1 MKPAKV
7 VPEKCR
13 GYKIDMGETSYDQ
26 YKGILYALG
35 LGMSKDPLDEK
46 ELDFTFELAENF
58 KILPSFGTVLTKFDS
73 LLEAF
78 MACPGLPDF
87 NALNILHGEQKLE
100 SFKPFLP
107 SMRLFLDGEISDVA
121 DKVKGA
127 LVTALVNIKDEKG
140 ELVCRTTANIFIRG
154 IGGFG
159 DKGLSQQTIPAPPKR
174 NPDKTV
180 TETTD
185 PNQAILYRLS
195 GDYNPLHIAPQMAQ
209 VAGFDKP
216 ILHGLC
222 FYGIAT
228 KAVLK
233 EFCDYDVT
241 RFGSI
246 AVMVT

>member
-1 MKPAKV
+1 
-7 VPEKCR
+7 
-13 GYKIDMGETSYDQ
+13 
-26 YKGILYALG
+26 
-35 LGMSKDPLDEK
+35 
-46 ELDFTFELAENF
+46 
-58 KILPSFGTVLTKFDS
+58 
-73 LLEAF
+73 
-78 MACPGLPDF
+78 
-87 NALNILHGEQKLE
+87 
-100 SFKPFLP
+100 
-107 SMRLFLDGEISDVA
+107 
-121 DKVKGA
+121 
-127 LVTALVNIKDEKG
+127 VTALVNIKDEKG